1 MDTDLGREPAFD
13 TRTDA
18 VATLLVVVTIVVSAL
33 CYAFLMMHAGI
44 VIAE

>member
-1 MDTDLGREPAFD
+1 MDTDAARNPVFE

-18 VATLLVVVTIVVSAL
+18 VATLAVVVTIVVSAL
-33 CYAFLMMHAGI
+33 CYVYVLMHAGI